1 MGESAL
7 TGAEEPSAV
16 ALDLLLNIVAK
27 GVLTG
32 LVYGLMALGLS
43 VIFGVVRVVN
53 FAHGEMMVLG
63 MYGAYLLASALGVD
77 PMAAIPAMAAL
88 LFLFGY
94 ALQRG
99 LINRFVTQ
107 PDHVQFLLLVAVAL
121 ILSNALLIA
130 FGPDAV
136 TVTLDYAF
144 DSVSLG
150 PLVVD
155 KVRVY
160 GAVAAALLASA
171 LFLFFRLSLTGKAIR
186 AVADNLLGAQVIGL
200 DHRRLYALA
209 FGIGAACVGAAGCIM
224 LLLVDATPDLAPD
237 FTLLAFTIVIL
248 AGLGSLGGAL
258 GGGVVIGVSEALSG
272 YLVEPSMKSMV
283 SFGLL
288 ILVMV
293 LRPQGL
299 FGGRA

>member
-1 MGESAL
+1 MGRTRL
-7 TGAEEPSAV
+7 AV
-16 ALDLLLNIVAK
+16 ELLLNIVVK
-27 GVLTG
+27 GVLIG
-32 LVYGLMALGLS
+32 MVYGLMALGLS

-63 MYGAYLLASALGVD
+63 MYGAYLLASSLGVD
-77 PMAAIPAMAAL
+77 PMAAIPVMAAA

-94 ALQRG
+94 ALQRI

-107 PDHVQFLLLVAVAL
+107 PEHVQFLLLVAVAL

-130 FGPDAV
+130 FGPDALN
-136 TVTLDYAF
+136 VTLPYAF
-144 DSVSLG
+144 DSFEIG
-150 PLVVD
+150 PVVVD

-160 GAVAAALLASA
+160 GAAAAAVLTAA

-200 DHRRLYALA
+200 DHKRLYALT
-209 FGIGAACVGAAGCIM
+209 FGIGAACVGAAGCLM

-258 GGGVVIGVSEALSG
+258 AGGILIGVSEALSG
-272 YLVEPSMKSMV
+272 FLVEPSMKSMF
-283 SFGLL
+283 SFALL
-288 ILVMV
+288 ILVMLV
-293 LRPQGL
+293 RPQGL
-299 FGGRA
+299 FGSRA